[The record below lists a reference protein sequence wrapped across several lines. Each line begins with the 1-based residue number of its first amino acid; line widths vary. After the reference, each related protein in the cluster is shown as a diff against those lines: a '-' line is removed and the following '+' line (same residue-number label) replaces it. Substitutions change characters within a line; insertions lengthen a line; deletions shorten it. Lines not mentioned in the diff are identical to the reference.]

1 MLQTFRFMTPGQ
13 AVPSSMERAGHQ
25 QAIQRAARD
34 TILVHRACNVMFRT
48 LARAVLHDVVTR
60 SRA

>member
-1 MLQTFRFMTPGQ
+1 
-13 AVPSSMERAGHQ
+13 MERARPQ

-34 TILVHRACNVMFRT
+34 TILVHRACNVTFRT